1 MKSVELLLKLNHRD
15 RVSTTAPLP
24 PSGRRRPSSVRSPPP
39 ELSDLN
45 AMQQVEQAADGFKRI
60 AIKYDPIGGFYA
72 LLDSCMP
79 PVANLAAR
87 IRVTVLEAVM
97 EHGPQSVVQSLLS
110 PSLTHVLSALAC
122 LYLLS
127 AVLAT
132 TRALNLFAFHPIFM
146 SVGVLAFMTEGF
158 LVYRNGALVS
168 TFADIMAG
176 SAKSQARSIHMV
188 LQVSGSVFIFMGL
201 VFICSNKMRLGKSL
215 VPATLHAWVGTVATL
230 LVLVQGIVG
239 QSKVASS
246 APVHKWHG
254 SAGKLAY
261 DLPAGGG
268 YGCRVV
274 PADQHLQRG
283 RGADGAGP
291 LAVLGAAAHHGRAQ
305 GQAWQRPRRP
315 QRGRRHRHWVGGRW
329 WGSGGGSQG
338 EPWGE
343 RDGGGNDG
351 IDGSSERDAM
361 LGGDMA

>member
-1 MKSVELLLKLNHRD
+1 
-15 RVSTTAPLP
+15 
-24 PSGRRRPSSVRSPPP
+24 
-39 ELSDLN
+39 
-45 AMQQVEQAADGFKRI
+45 MQQVEQAADGFKRI

-230 LVLVQGIVG
+230 LYTNRLGNT
-239 QSKVASS
+239 SLSNE
-246 APVHKWHG
+246 
-254 SAGKLAY
+254 SAGDIFIILIGTGTY
-261 DLPAGGG
+261 LMYIPASFTVFD
-268 YGCRVV
+268 RLV
-274 PADQHLQRG
+274 
-283 RGADGAGP
+283 
-291 LAVLGAAAHHGRAQ
+291 AAASCA
-305 GQAWQRPRRP
+305 AATCTPA
-315 QRGRRHRHWVGGRW
+315 
-329 WGSGGGSQG
+329 
-338 EPWGE
+338 
-343 RDGGGNDG
+343 
-351 IDGSSERDAM
+351 IT
-361 LGGDMA
+361 

>member
-1 MKSVELLLKLNHRD
+1 LKLNHRD

-39 ELSDLN
+39 EPSDLN

-261 DLPAGGG
+261 DCCLLAVVTGAVSFLPTNIYNVGAELTVLVLWLSSELQHTMAERKARHGNGHGGHSGAGGTG
-268 YGCRVV
+268 IGS
-274 PADQHLQRG
+274 
-283 RGADGAGP
+283 ADG
-291 LAVLGAAAHHGRAQ
+291 
-305 GQAWQRPRRP
+305 
-315 QRGRRHRHWVGGRW
+315 GG
-329 WGSGGGSQG
+329 GSGGGSHG
-338 EPWGE
+338 SHGGSG
-343 RDGGGNDG
+343 DGGGNDG